1 MCVLA
6 MGKSVA
12 ALVHSVVAHHK
23 DSECSAVM
31 HCSGAECS
39 RDGGK
44 LKRNGRCCPLHLDG
58 AGSASDDAVEVNA
71 QAVEQALVDVVV
83 ERW

>member
-1 MCVLA
+1 

-12 ALVHSVVAHHK
+12 ALVHLVVAHHK
-23 DSECSAVM
+23 DPACAAVM
-31 HCSGAECS
+31 HRSGAEGS
-39 RDGGK
+39 RDGEK
-44 LKRNGRCCPLHLDG
+44 LKRNGRCCLLHLDG

-71 QAVEQALVDVVV
+71 QAVVQALVDVVV